1 MSACEKCWEDSGG
14 GDAYFVLL
22 DQRKDTPCIPEQQ
35 AGPDA
40 TECPEC
46 RRLTLHQYTGKPMCG
61 CQIDPT
67 PWCSGCG
74 AIRKSDCHC
83 GPIAEND

>member
-1 MSACEKCWEDSGG
+1 MSACEKCWTDSQFG
-14 GDAYFVLL
+14 GDYTKLL
-22 DQRKDTPCIPEQQ
+22 DARKDHPCTPEQQ

-46 RRLTLHQYTGKPMCG
+46 HRLTLHQHTGEPMCG
-61 CQIDPT
+61 CALDPT

-74 AIRKSDCHC
+74 AMKRKNCDC
-83 GPIAEND
+83 GPIAAND